1 MWASKGGPM
10 SLSFF
15 ANFALVFTP
24 LFVAFDIFGL
34 LPIFIGMTSQ
44 FKGKEKTKLINKAS
58 LTALIVALV
67 FLFAGHGIFAFLG
80 ITSDDFRI
88 GGGCLL
94 FLLSISELL
103 FSEQQEKRRLP
114 SGDAAVVPLG
124 VPLLAGPAV
133 LTTIIM
139 LADQFGY
146 LLVFFCVILN
156 LFICWL
162 SLINSARILKIL
174 GHNASLALGKIAALV
189 LLAFGIMLIRVGLT
203 NIIHAV
209 H

>member
-1 MWASKGGPM
+1 M

-15 ANFALVFTP
+15 ADFALVFTP

-34 LPIFIGMTSQ
+34 LPVFIGMTSK
-44 FKGKEKTKLINKAS
+44 FKAGEKTRLINNAS
-58 LTALIVALV
+58 LTAFIVALI
-67 FLFAGHGIFAFLG
+67 FLFAGHAIFTFLG

-103 FSEQQEKRRLP
+103 FSQQQEKNRLP
-114 SGDAAVVPLG
+114 SEVAIVPLG
-124 VPLLAGPAV
+124 IPLLVGPAV

-146 LLVFFCVILN
+146 LLVFICVILN
-156 LFICWL
+156 LFICWI
-162 SLINSARILKIL
+162 SLINSTRILKIL
-174 GHNASLALGKIAALV
+174 GPNASLALGKIAALV
-189 LLAFGIMLIRVGLT
+189 LLAFGIMLIRVGVT